1 MWISSSII
9 LIGAI
14 SLAWS
19 LVVAL
24 DDDFNF
30 IIEKEYKNKT
40 TFLLKIVIIS
50 LLLLAIG
57 ISGRI
62 YIHYNQINKIK
73 AMIAEEYPDAFD
85 FKIDKDRPLEGKF
98 DYNDI
103 TYIFKE
109 IETIKGKNILY
120 ISQDGQKSDDVK
132 IININD

>member
-1 MWISSSII
+1 MWVSSSII

-50 LLLLAIG
+50 FYFWQLG
-57 ISGRI
+57 YQDVYI
-62 YIHYNQINKIK
+62 YIIIK
-73 AMIAEEYPDAFD
+73 
-85 FKIDKDRPLEGKF
+85 L
-98 DYNDI
+98 
-103 TYIFKE
+103 
-109 IETIKGKNILY
+109 IKLK
-120 ISQDGQKSDDVK
+120 Q
-132 IININD
+132 

>member
-1 MWISSSII
+1 MWVSSSII

-62 YIHYNQINKIK
+62 Y
-73 AMIAEEYPDAFD
+73 
-85 FKIDKDRPLEGKF
+85 
-98 DYNDI
+98 
-103 TYIFKE
+103 T
-109 IETIKGKNILY
+109 
-120 ISQDGQKSDDVK
+120 S
-132 IININD
+132 